1 MFIGH
6 YLTALVP
13 YSIETHKKLPSQAVQ
28 TWRTSPIMILVLL
41 LVAAQLPDL
50 VLAVL
55 GLNQDAAD
63 VYDSAQAAM
72 TYSHDLLAVTMIAIG
87 GSAVMWIITQ
97 NRRLWLWVIALVGIH
112 FVADFVSG
120 FEHYVHGPETASL
133 GLDLYTHS
141 LTTAIAIELAFC
153 TALLT
158 WYVRRERNQGTPVTR
173 RNIALLI
180 GLVVLATALS
190 ASAIAD
196 LVA

>member
-13 YSIETHKKLPSQAVQ
+13 YSIETRKKPPSKVEP
-28 TWRTSPIMILVLL
+28 TWRTSPILILVLL

-50 VLAVL
+50 VLAIL
-55 GLNQDAAD
+55 GLNQDPAD
-63 VYDSAQAAM
+63 VYDPAQAAM
-72 TYSHDLLAVTMIAIG
+72 TYSHDLLPVTMIALG
-87 GSAVMWIITQ
+87 GSAIMWIITQ
-97 NRRLWLWVIALVGIH
+97 DRRLALWAIALVIIH

-141 LTTAIAIELAFC
+141 LATAVGIELAYC
-153 TALLT
+153 AGLLA
-158 WYVRRERNQGTPVTR
+158 WYVRREQTQGTPLTR
-173 RNIALLI
+173 QTVLI
-180 GLVVLATALS
+180 LIVLVVLTTALS